1 MPALLS
7 LKPITARRSS
17 APSGA
22 AALAVVLLRG
32 YKFLISPFFAGG
44 CRFLPSCSDYA
55 REAVEQHGA
64 VRGSWLALKRL
75 AKCHPLGS
83 HGYDPVPQP
92 HNACRCNA
100 GR

>member
-1 MPALLS
+1 MPALLP
-7 LKPITARRSS
+7 LKPITAPRSS
-17 APSGA
+17 APSAA
-22 AALAVVLLRG
+22 AALAVGLLRG

-64 VRGSWLALKRL
+64 VRGTWLALKRL

-83 HGYDPVPQP
+83 HGYDPVPQS